1 MNKNTFF
8 GINHVNDFVGWLV
21 KSLPT
26 LNIRLQ
32 INASRF
38 VPGGIAVTCNGFNDV
53 LRHYVWKSTGMQTG
67 DWNEAR
73 TRLNALS
80 VKLRA
85 AVDRKDE
92 QATLLACENILAWG
106 GNRDS
111 SVGALPFLRD
121 KVGTSLCRY
130 IANTSACFSLES
142 ADTSDLVPPVIRMNA
157 MLTKVHALYAV
168 DGLPIYDSRVAAA
181 IASLVEL
188 WRQSRGCHGELPSEL
203 AFPATTTTRTVLKLF
218 PGAVHPGVLGYSA
231 STTPQR
237 WSSAKVRLGW
247 IIDRVLK
254 EAENIVLPNQT
265 VSHQERMHAFEASLF
280 MIGYDVRSLDCS
292 NTLPDNQKYSKRFKE
307 LSAELNTATYFE
319 KSTFPLFRPGK
330 EIVYTGD
337 VYSVF
342 EITWG
347 AARFSLEAEVIEDL
361 LNHFAQ
367 LKDVPLGANVTGT
380 VPSNSLGQWLSD
392 NGWPSRK
399 YASAIAAVLSNEGFL
414 SRSGASKGLNFN

>member
-1 MNKNTFF
+1 MKKNAFF

-38 VPGGIAVTCNGFNDV
+38 VPNGIDVACNGFKHV
-53 LRHYVWKSTGMQTG
+53 LNHYVWRSTGMQTG

-73 TRLNALS
+73 ARLNALS
-80 VKLRA
+80 VELRA
-85 AVDRKDE
+85 AVGRGDGP
-92 QATLLACENILAWG
+92 ATLSACENILAWG

-111 SVGALPFLRD
+111 SVGAHPFLRD
-121 KVGTSLCRY
+121 KVGTSLCEY
-130 IANTSACFSLES
+130 IAAAAASFSLES
-142 ADTSDLVPPVIRMNA
+142 ADTSNLVPPVTLMNA

-188 WRQSRGCHGELPSEL
+188 WRQSRGCHGELPPEL
-203 AFPATTTTRTVLKLF
+203 VFPATTTTRTVLKLF
-218 PGAVHPGVLGYSA
+218 PKAVHPGVLVYSA
-231 STTPQR
+231 PTTTQR

-247 IIDRVLK
+247 IIDRLLHTDP
-254 EAENIVLPNQT
+254 NIVLPSQNA
-265 VSHQERMHAFEASLF
+265 SHQEKMHAFEASLF
-280 MIGYDVRSLDCS
+280 MIGYDVRSLHR
-292 NTLPDNQKYSKRFKE
+292 NNRLADNSIYSKRFKK
-307 LSAELNTATYFE
+307 LSAESSVSTHFE

-330 EIVYTGD
+330 EIAYTGG
-337 VYSVF
+337 VYSGF

-361 LNHFAQ
+361 LSHFAQ
-367 LKDVPLGANVTGT
+367 LKDIPLGANVTGT
-380 VPSNSLGQWLSD
+380 VPSNSLGQWLTD
-392 NGWPSRK
+392 NGWPSRR

-414 SRSGASKGLNFN
+414 SRSGASKGLNFK